1 MVDFLVVVC
10 VTAKDKDK
18 VVDILA
24 KHCDDKSKLQQLK
37 DKYKEKHDQVG
48 SWLMY
53 QYFLVFHL

>member
-1 MVDFLVVVC
+1 MVCFALVVS
-10 VTAKDKDK
+10 VTAGEKDK

-48 SWLMY
+48 GLIDVLSGND
-53 QYFLVFHL
+53 